1 MEPTGNTYEE
11 IDNLQM
17 LLAIYVEHEDTVLA
31 KLIMQIQQTLEGLKA
46 CA

>member
-17 LLAIYVEHEDTVLA
+17 LLAIYVENEDTGVA